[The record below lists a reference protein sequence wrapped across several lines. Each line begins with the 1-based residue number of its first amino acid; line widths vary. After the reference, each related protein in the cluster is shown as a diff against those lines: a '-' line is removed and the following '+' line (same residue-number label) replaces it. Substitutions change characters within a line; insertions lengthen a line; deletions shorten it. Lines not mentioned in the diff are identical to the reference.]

1 MLDLRRPLCDSQCL
15 RSRKSHTLHPTS
27 TFQRFQRPS
36 SPESLPRRASCHPLT
51 TPPKTTQTFPR
62 SPQPHSSPPPKIPTP
77 TNRHR
82 YPHHPQP
89 QRDLTLITPS
99 LPRPSAPHP
108 PRSPP
113 PHPIPPLPRPRP
125 HPRLRRRHPGRQ
137 KPHAG
142 PRARVVRARRRCWF
156 GWRVGRRGRRRR
168 KRSRRGG
175 RALGSVVVLGRRV
188 RRVPRARRRVRRSFP
203 RAELEAVEA
212 RHAVP
217 VRFQILSRVFF
228 QDLNRA
234 CVLRLRGLERW
245 GGGGGVGCCCCGC
258 CCGCCSGEGVERRG
272 GGVWGWGRGAGG

>member
-168 KRSRRGG
+168 KKEPEGWSGARVRG
-175 RALGSVVVLGRRV
+175 RAWAAGPTGPACAA
-188 RRVPRARRRVRRSFP
+188 PRAAFFP
-203 RAELEAVEA
+203 A
-212 RHAVP
+212 RGA
-217 VRFQILSRVFF
+217 R
-228 QDLNRA
+228 
-234 CVLRLRGLERW
+234 
-245 GGGGGVGCCCCGC
+245 GGGGASCGAGALPDPEQGFLPGFEPRVRAAFEGVGAVGW
-258 CCGCCSGEGVERRG
+258 RG
-272 GGVWGWGRGAGG
+272 GGRLLLLWLLLWLLLR